1 MHVSFWVNHN
11 DFGWDEHVS
20 HLKMAKDCQV
30 KYDDPDL
37 KMFGRKR
44 IIVEPEG
51 NYNQSRSSMII
62 QLSIRHIIQL
72 FIR

>member
-37 KMFGRKR
+37 KMFGRKKSLW
-44 IIVEPEG
+44 
-51 NYNQSRSSMII
+51 NQKVTTIN
-62 QLSIRHIIQL
+62 QDHQ
-72 FIR
+72 